1 MEEHIEERTLGDLLH
16 ARRRELRHTQNEC
29 AAALG
34 CDQAAVSR
42 MESGLLT
49 PWKYRDCIAEY
60 LSTDEKI
67 YTEKDIYLLTRQM
80 QQNTEN
86 TKKMI
91 IDNQR
96 LLARIGVLEDQIEVL
111 SQVVA
116 IKEEKEKLEKKQ
128 ATKSAKAGIPNPQF
142 VETDYKFNTPHT
154 EVILGKRKKE
164 QSERGDLNV

>member
-16 ARRRELRHTQNEC
+16 ARRRELRHTQIEC

-42 MESGLLT
+42 MERGLLT
-49 PWKYRDCIAEY
+49 PWKYRDCLAEY
-60 LSTDEKI
+60 LSNDEKI
-67 YTEKDIYLLTRQM
+67 YTQEDIYLLTRQM
-80 QQNTEN
+80 QQDTEN

-96 LLARIGVLEDQIEVL
+96 LLARIAVLEDQIETL
-111 SQVVA
+111 SHVAA
-116 IKEEKEKLEKKQ
+116 IKKEKENLKKKA
-128 ATKSAKAGIPNPQF
+128 ATEAAKESIPNPQF
-142 VETDYKFNTPHT
+142 VETEYRFNIPHT
-154 EVILGKRKKE
+154 EAILGKRKKQ